1 MSTPEQKLSIPEQ
14 NFEFLKSKQFR
25 SPSVAKECHLQG
37 LNVRVPFSFIPSSV
51 LDVLSLKY
59 ASLLDKTITAQHVS
73 KRIEYLK
80 LIKTYRG
87 IRHRKGLPVRGQR
100 THTNAKTVKKQKYR
114 FAGFSKRTGDSD
126 QNDLF

>member
-1 MSTPEQKLSIPEQ
+1 MSTPEQKI
-14 NFEFLKSKQFR
+14 EFLKLKQFR
-25 SPSVAKECHLQG
+25 SPSVAKECHEQG
-37 LNVRVPFSFIPSSV
+37 LNVRVPFSFIPSPA

-59 ASLLDKTITAQHVS
+59 ETLFDKSIASQYVS

-114 FAGFSKRTGDSD
+114 YAGSFKGVSKNPQSNT
-126 QNDLF
+126 F